1 MKSRILF
8 LLAATCVLAASLG
21 ADVVIVEE
29 IIAKINGDILLRSE
43 YDATIHEL
51 RMQVRNAKD
60 LNEEQKRDVLEKRQ
74 KDSLRD
80 LIDRRLM
87 VQRGKEMGMS
97 VEAQVLKQRDEMM
110 EQYEIETVDE
120 WEDWIFEQT
129 GSPAEDMMDR
139 MRESFLSQAV
149 MGQEVGSRIVVA
161 RAEIEEYYAEHK
173 DEFIRKEGV
182 QLLELLIS
190 TAGKND
196 EELKAVE
203 KRVEELH
210 KRLVRGEPFREL
222 AKRHSENER
231 TAPSGGDIGIWRR
244 GDLRKEI
251 EEAVFDQRRGHI
263 TDPLKTP
270 NGYLILKVETKY
282 REGQAE
288 LSEVREEI
296 RNRLMAPRFEPEV
309 RKFLTQLREEAY
321 IEIRPGYADSAA
333 VAGKDTS
340 WSDPAKLAPVTTT
353 REEILAKKKK
363 RRLLWVI
370 PLPGGGG
377 DKDKDK
383 KKNKKDKE
391 ADD

>member
-21 ADVVIVEE
+21 ADIVIVEE

-43 YDATIHEL
+43 YDATIQEL
-51 RMQVRNAKD
+51 RMSVRNTKN
-60 LNEEQKRDVLEKRQ
+60 LNEEQKQETLEKRQ

-87 VQRGKEMGMS
+87 VQRGKEIGMS
-97 VEAQVLKQRDEMM
+97 VESQVLKQRDEMM
-110 EQYEIETVDE
+110 KQYKIESIDE

-129 GSPAEDMMDR
+129 GSPVEDMMDR
-139 MRESFLSQAV
+139 MRDSFLSQAV
-149 MGQEVGSRIVVA
+149 MGQEVGSRIIIS
-161 RAEIEEYYAEHK
+161 RAEIEEYYGEHK
-173 DEFIRKEGV
+173 GEFIRKEGV
-182 QLLELLIS
+182 HLLEFLIS
-190 TAGKND
+190 TTDKSDD
-196 EELKAVE
+196 ELTAVE
-203 KRVEELH
+203 KKVEGLH
-210 KRLVRGEPFREL
+210 KRLIRGEPFREL

-251 EEAVFDQRRGHI
+251 EAAVFDKKRGHI
-263 TDPLKTP
+263 TEPLMTP
-270 NGYLILKVETKY
+270 NGYLILKVETIY

-288 LSEVREEI
+288 LSEVQEDI

-309 RKFLTQLREEAY
+309 RKFLTKLREEAY
-321 IEIRPGYADSAA
+321 IEIRPGYVDSAA
-333 VAGKDTS
+333 VPGRDTS

-353 REEILAKKKK
+353 REEVLAKKRK

-370 PLPGGGG
+370 PLPGGG
-377 DKDKDK
+377 DKHK
-383 KKNKKDKE
+383 KKDKKDKE

>member
-43 YDATIHEL
+43 YDATINEL
-51 RMQVRNAKD
+51 RMQVRNTKD
-60 LNEEQKRDVLEKRQ
+60 LSDEQKQELLEKRQ
-74 KDSLRD
+74 KNSLRD
-80 LIDRRLM
+80 LVDRRLM
-87 VQRGKEMGMS
+87 VQRGKEIGIS
-97 VEAQVLKQRDEMM
+97 VEAQILKQRDEMM
-110 EQYEIETVDE
+110 EQYKIETVDE
-120 WEDWIFEQT
+120 WEDWIFDQT

-149 MGQEVGSRIVVA
+149 MGQEVGSRIVIA
-161 RAEIEEYYAEHK
+161 RVEIEEYYAEHK
-173 DEFIRKEGV
+173 GEFIRKEGV

-190 TAGKND
+190 TAGKSD

-203 KRVEELH
+203 KKVEALH

-231 TAPSGGDIGIWRR
+231 TAPLGGDIGTWRR

-251 EEAVFDQRRGHI
+251 EDAVFDKRRGHI
-263 TDPLKTP
+263 TDPMKTP
-270 NGYLILKVETKY
+270 NGYLILKVETIY

-288 LSEVREEI
+288 LSEVQDEI

-309 RKFLTQLREEAY
+309 RKFLTKLREEAY
-321 IEIRPGYADSAA
+321 IEIRPGYSDSAA

-353 REEILAKKKK
+353 REEVLAKKKK

-370 PLPGGGG
+370 PLPGGGN
-377 DKDKDK
+377 KDKDK
-383 KKNKKDKE
+383 KKDKKDKE

>member
-8 LLAATCVLAASLG
+8 LLAATCVLSASLG

-43 YDATIHEL
+43 YDATINEL

-60 LNEEQKRDVLEKRQ
+60 LSDEQKRELIEKRQ

-80 LIDRRLM
+80 LVDRRLM
-87 VQRGKEMGMS
+87 VQRGKEMGIS

-110 EQYEIETVDE
+110 KQYKIETVDE
-120 WEDWIFEQT
+120 WEDWIFDQT
-129 GSPAEDMMDR
+129 GSPSEDMMDR
-139 MRESFLSQAV
+139 MRDSFLSQAV
-149 MGQEVGSRIVVA
+149 MGQEVGSRIVIA

-173 DEFIRKEGV
+173 GEFIRKEGV

-190 TAGKND
+190 TAGKSD

-203 KRVEELH
+203 KKVEALH

-231 TAPSGGDIGIWRR
+231 TAPLGGDIGIWRR

-251 EEAVFDQRRGHI
+251 EDAVFDQRRGHI
-263 TDPLKTP
+263 TDPMKTP
-270 NGYLILKVETKY
+270 NGYLILKVETIY

-288 LSEVREEI
+288 LSEVQEEI

-309 RKFLTQLREEAY
+309 RKFLTKLREEAY

-353 REEILAKKKK
+353 REEVLAKKKK

-370 PLPGGGG
+370 PLPGGG
-377 DKDKDK
+377 DKDK
-383 KKNKKDKE
+383 KKDKKEKE